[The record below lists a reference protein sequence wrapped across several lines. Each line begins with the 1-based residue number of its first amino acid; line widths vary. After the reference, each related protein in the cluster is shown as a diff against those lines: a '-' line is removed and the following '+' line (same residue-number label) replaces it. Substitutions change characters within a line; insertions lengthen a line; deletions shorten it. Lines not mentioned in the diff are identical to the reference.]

1 MYQMYALCAGLRQ
14 DPDHGR
20 VGHYQYRQT
29 YQCKHGR
36 YAKYRRYGLRP
47 LWTMHHTLSGLS
59 TSTISNMRKRN
70 TIPSIATLE
79 YICDSFDMTLSQFF
93 VDEGTLLYPVNDT
106 QKDFLDYFILLTEEQ
121 QQLVLEVVKNM
132 QANYHEKIDRQ
143 KEKLEQRKI
152 AASQMDTKNHFESVT
167 AEENGIAE

>member
-1 MYQMYALCAGLRQ
+1 MDVLKRIDEIMRKQHLNDYQLS
-14 DPDHGR
+14 
-20 VGHYQYRQT
+20 
-29 YQCKHGR
+29 K
-36 YAKYRRYGLRP
+36 
-47 LWTMHHTLSGLS
+47 LSGLS

-121 QQLVLEVVKNM
+121 PQLVLEVVKNM

-152 AASQMDTKNHFESVT
+152 AASQMDTENQFESVT
-167 AEENGIAE
+167 TEENGIAE

>member
-1 MYQMYALCAGLRQ
+1 
-14 DPDHGR
+14 
-20 VGHYQYRQT
+20 
-29 YQCKHGR
+29 
-36 YAKYRRYGLRP
+36 
-47 LWTMHHTLSGLS
+47 
-59 TSTISNMRKRN
+59 
-70 TIPSIATLE
+70 
-79 YICDSFDMTLSQFF
+79 MTLSQFF

-152 AASQMDTKNHFESVT
+152 AASQMDTENHFESVT

>member
-1 MYQMYALCAGLRQ
+1 
-14 DPDHGR
+14 
-20 VGHYQYRQT
+20 
-29 YQCKHGR
+29 
-36 YAKYRRYGLRP
+36 
-47 LWTMHHTLSGLS
+47 
-59 TSTISNMRKRN
+59 
-70 TIPSIATLE
+70 
-79 YICDSFDMTLSQFF
+79 MTLSQFF

>member
-1 MYQMYALCAGLRQ
+1 MDVLKRIDEIMRKQHLNDYQLS
-14 DPDHGR
+14 
-20 VGHYQYRQT
+20 
-29 YQCKHGR
+29 K
-36 YAKYRRYGLRP
+36 
-47 LWTMHHTLSGLS
+47 LSGLS

-143 KEKLEQRKI
+143 KKNSNSAKLLPPRWIRKI
-152 AASQMDTKNHFESVT
+152 ILKVLQQKKTVLPNSLHK
-167 AEENGIAE
+167 

>member
-1 MYQMYALCAGLRQ
+1 MDVLKRIDEIMRKQHLNDYQLS
-14 DPDHGR
+14 
-20 VGHYQYRQT
+20 
-29 YQCKHGR
+29 K
-36 YAKYRRYGLRP
+36 
-47 LWTMHHTLSGLS
+47 LSGLS

-70 TIPSIATLE
+70 TIPPIATLE

-152 AASQMDTKNHFESVT
+152 AASQMDTENHFESVT

>member
-1 MYQMYALCAGLRQ
+1 MDVLKRIDEIMRKQHLNDYQLS
-14 DPDHGR
+14 
-20 VGHYQYRQT
+20 
-29 YQCKHGR
+29 K
-36 YAKYRRYGLRP
+36 
-47 LWTMHHTLSGLS
+47 LSGLS

-70 TIPSIATLE
+70 ASPSIATLE